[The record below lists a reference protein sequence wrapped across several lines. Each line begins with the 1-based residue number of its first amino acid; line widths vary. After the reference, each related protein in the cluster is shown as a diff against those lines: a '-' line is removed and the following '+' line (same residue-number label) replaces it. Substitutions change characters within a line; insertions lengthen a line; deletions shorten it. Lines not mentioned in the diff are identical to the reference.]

1 MRALDSNCNHMLRKL
16 IIHMALM
23 TCSLTLAACGQKG
36 PLYMPEERSTAAQPA
51 DPQQQ
56 ADTD

>member
-1 MRALDSNCNHMLRKL
+1 MPGRL
-16 IIHMALM
+16 IIYMALL

-36 PLYMPEERSTAAQPA
+36 PLYMPEESSTATQPA
-51 DPQQQ
+51 APQQQ